1 METSASTSSQETE
14 ALLATLSSLREHVLG
29 ILDGL
34 SDEALR
40 RPVLPSRWTCLGM
53 VQHLAIDDERFW
65 FQGVVAGE
73 KLEDETVSAWDV
85 PASTPA
91 ETVLAL
97 YRQEIERSNAIIR
110 ATPLDSRPA
119 AWPADLWPTWRL
131 DDVREIA
138 LHVIAETAVHCG
150 HLDAVRELIDGRQ
163 WMVD

>member
-1 METSASTSSQETE
+1 MTGASNAETE

-40 RPVLPSRWTCLGM
+40 RQVLPSGWTCLGM
-53 VQHLAIDDERFW
+53 VQHLAVDDERFW

-73 KLEDETVSAWDV
+73 KLGDEHVSAWEV
-85 PASTPA
+85 PATTSS
-91 ETVLAL
+91 ETILAL
-97 YRQEIERSNAIIR
+97 YRREIERSNAIIR
-110 ATPLDSRPA
+110 ATSLDSPPA
-119 AWPADLWPTWRL
+119 AWPTDLWPTWRL
-131 DDVREIA
+131 DNVREIL

-163 WMVD
+163 WMVG